1 VGAMADIVD
10 PLTSLLI
17 MISISGAMAM
27 ILRRVGFSTVVGYIL
42 GGILGSLIGAPVE
55 VSPLIAQ
62 LGLILLGF
70 EIGAEIGGR
79 KALGSFRQA
88 LIIEII
94 SMSLIYILTGLV
106 SAILRLGFIGH
117 ILLFLIAI
125 NTSTGILYKVIHGR
139 VSEDVRS
146 LLLASCVIEDTVAIS
161 GLAVFIAVKDIAN
174 PIDLILS
181 IGKVGFLA
189 VMAFLIGVYAF
200 KMLGRRLSDLEM
212 LPIIA
217 ISAALAYYV
226 TFGIIGVS
234 QLLGTFIAG
243 FALARAVDLGRAITQ
258 LGGLRELGL
267 LLYFSSLGGVIPQLE
282 GGELTIIPA
291 LIALVMIV
299 VIIKF
304 VAFSTA
310 LWMLG
315 LERHESIKAALYMTS
330 ISELGI
336 IISSQAYESKLIG
349 SSYVMLAT
357 YVVLISAIISSIAV
371 KFENKVVMGIYYLIP
386 NKVEE
391 IARQYLSRVRYVLAV
406 RAHGLM
412 VFLYGFIFMVFI
424 AVAIDIAISLLR
436 YLPEFLLQYGLILS
450 VIISTAFIFSIPYFT
465 WKSYKDKLDKDP
477 PAKAY
482 VEKIIGINISML
494 LAIFGI
500 FLEAYIVNRIVSGHQ
515 VDIGGIQGH
524 IIYIVI
530 SILIILYIL
539 RNIYYSISRIYIRG

>member
-1 VGAMADIVD
+1 VGAMASIVD

-17 MISISGAMAM
+17 IISISGAMAM

-106 SAILRLGFIGH
+106 SAILRFGFIGH

-139 VSEDVRS
+139 VGEDVRS
-146 LLLASCVIEDTVAIS
+146 LLLASSVIEDTVAIS

-189 VMAFLIGVYAF
+189 VIAFLIGVYAF

-282 GGELTIIPA
+282 GGELLIIPA

-299 VIIKF
+299 VVIKF

-371 KFENKVVMGIYYLIP
+371 KFENTVVMGIYYLIP

-424 AVAIDIAISLLR
+424 AVATDIAISLLR

-500 FLEAYIVNRIVSGHQ
+500 FLDAYIVNRIVSEHQ

-524 IIYIVI
+524 IIFIVI

>member
-200 KMLGRRLSDLEM
+200 KMLGKKLSDLEM

-243 FALARAVDLGRAITQ
+243 FALARAVDLGRAMTQ

-391 IARQYLSRVRYVLAV
+391 IARQYLSRVRYVLAI

>member
-1 VGAMADIVD
+1 MADIVD

-189 VMAFLIGVYAF
+189 VIAFLIGVYAF
-200 KMLGRRLSDLEM
+200 KMLGKKLSDLEM

-282 GGELTIIPA
+282 GGELSIIPA

-391 IARQYLSRVRYVLAV
+391 IARQYLSRVRYVLAI

>member
-1 VGAMADIVD
+1 MADIVD

-146 LLLASCVIEDTVAIS
+146 LLLASSVIEDTVAIS

-189 VMAFLIGVYAF
+189 VIAFLIGVYAF

-282 GGELTIIPA
+282 GGELLIIPA

-371 KFENKVVMGIYYLIP
+371 KFENTVVMGIYYLIP

-424 AVAIDIAISLLR
+424 AVATDIAISLLR

-500 FLEAYIVNRIVSGHQ
+500 FLEAYIVNRIVSEHQ

-524 IIYIVI
+524 IIFIVI

-539 RNIYYSISRIYIRG
+539 WNIYYSISRIYIRG

>member
-1 VGAMADIVD
+1 MADIVD

-17 MISISGAMAM
+17 IISISGAMAM

-282 GGELTIIPA
+282 GGELSIIPA

-494 LAIFGI
+494 LVIFGI
-500 FLEAYIVNRIVSGHQ
+500 FLEAYIVNRIVSEHQ
-515 VDIGGIQGH
+515 GDIGGIQGH

>member
-1 VGAMADIVD
+1 MADIVD

-17 MISISGAMAM
+17 IISISGAMAM

-106 SAILRLGFIGH
+106 SAILRLGFIGN

-139 VSEDVRS
+139 VGEDVRS
-146 LLLASCVIEDTVAIS
+146 LLLASSVIEDTVAIS

-189 VMAFLIGVYAF
+189 VIAFLIGVYAF

-258 LGGLRELGL
+258 LAGLRELGL

-282 GGELTIIPA
+282 GGELLITPA

-371 KFENKVVMGIYYLIP
+371 KFENTVVMGIYYLIP

-424 AVAIDIAISLLR
+424 AVATDIAISLLR

-494 LAIFGI
+494 LVIFGI
-500 FLEAYIVNRIVSGHQ
+500 FLEAYIVNRIVLEHQ

-524 IIYIVI
+524 IIFIVI

>member
-200 KMLGRRLSDLEM
+200 KMLGKKLSDLEM

-391 IARQYLSRVRYVLAV
+391 IARQYLSRVRYVLAI

>member
-1 VGAMADIVD
+1 MASIVD

-17 MISISGAMAM
+17 IISISGAMAM
-27 ILRRVGFSTVVGYIL
+27 ILRRAGFSTVVGYIL

-146 LLLASCVIEDTVAIS
+146 LLLAASVIEDTVAIS

-189 VMAFLIGVYAF
+189 VIAFLIGVYAF

-282 GGELTIIPA
+282 GGELSIIPA

-315 LERHESIKAALYMTS
+315 LERHESIKTALYMTS

-336 IISSQAYESKLIG
+336 IISFQAYESNLIG

-371 KFENKVVMGIYYLIP
+371 KFENTVVMGIYYLIP
-386 NKVEE
+386 SKVEE

-406 RAHGLM
+406 RSHGLM

-424 AVAIDIAISLLR
+424 AVATDIAISLLR

-500 FLEAYIVNRIVSGHQ
+500 FLEAYIVNRIVSEHQ

-524 IIYIVI
+524 IIFIVI

>member
-1 VGAMADIVD
+1 MGAMAGIAD

-17 MISISGAMAM
+17 IISLSGAIAM
-27 ILRRVGFSTVVGYIL
+27 ILRRAGFSTVVGYIL
-42 GGILGSLIGAPVE
+42 GGIWGSVIGAPVE
-55 VSPLIAQ
+55 VSPLIAH

-94 SMSLIYILTGLV
+94 SMSLIYIFTGLV
-106 SAILRLGFIGH
+106 SALLRLGFVGH
-117 ILLFLIAI
+117 VLLFLIAI

-139 VSEDVRS
+139 VGEDVRS
-146 LLLASCVIEDTVAIS
+146 LLLASSVIEDTVAIS
-161 GLAVFIAVKDIAN
+161 GVAILIAVKDIAN

-189 VMAFLIGVYAF
+189 VIAFLTGVYAF
-200 KMLGRRLSDLEM
+200 RMLGRRLSDLEM

-226 TFGIIGVS
+226 AFGMIGVS

-258 LGGLRELGL
+258 LEGLRELGL
-267 LLYFSSLGGVIPQLE
+267 LLYFSSLGGVLPQLG
-282 GGELTIIPA
+282 GGELLIPA
-291 LIALVMIV
+291 LVALVMIV
-299 VIIKF
+299 VVIKF

-315 LERHESIKAALYMTS
+315 LERHESIRAALYMTS

-336 IISSQAYESKLIG
+336 IISSQAHESKLIG
-349 SSYVMLAT
+349 SSYIVLAT

-371 KFENKVVMGIYYLIP
+371 KFENTVVRGIYYLIP

-391 IARQYLSRVRYVLAV
+391 IARQYLSRVRYVLAI
-406 RAHGLM
+406 RARGLM
-412 VFLYGFIFMVFI
+412 VFLYGFIFMVFT
-424 AVAIDIAISLLR
+424 AVATDIAISLLR

-450 VIISTAFIFSIPYFT
+450 VMISTAFIFSIPYFT
-465 WKSYKDKLDKDP
+465 WKSYKNKLDEDP
-477 PAKAY
+477 PAKVY
-482 VEKIIGINISML
+482 VEKIIGINIAML
-494 LAIFGI
+494 LVIFGI
-500 FLEAYIVNRIVSGHQ
+500 FLEAYIVNRIVSEHQ
-515 VDIGGIQGH
+515 VDIGGIRGH
-524 IIYIVI
+524 IIFIVI
-530 SILIILYIL
+530 SILVILYIL

>member
-1 VGAMADIVD
+1 MADIVD

-200 KMLGRRLSDLEM
+200 KMLGKKLSDLEM

-282 GGELTIIPA
+282 GGELSIIPA

-391 IARQYLSRVRYVLAV
+391 IARQYLSRVRYVLAI

>member
-1 VGAMADIVD
+1 MGAMADIVD

-200 KMLGRRLSDLEM
+200 KMLGKKLSDLEM

-282 GGELTIIPA
+282 GGELSIIPA

-391 IARQYLSRVRYVLAV
+391 IARQYLSRVRYVLAI

>member
-1 VGAMADIVD
+1 MGAMADIVD

-17 MISISGAMAM
+17 IISISGAMAM

-139 VSEDVRS
+139 VGEDVRS
-146 LLLASCVIEDTVAIS
+146 LLLASSVIEDTVAIS

-189 VMAFLIGVYAF
+189 VIAFLIGVYAF

-282 GGELTIIPA
+282 GGELLITPA

-371 KFENKVVMGIYYLIP
+371 KFENTVVMGIYYLIP

-424 AVAIDIAISLLR
+424 AVATDIAISLLR

-494 LAIFGI
+494 LVIFGI
-500 FLEAYIVNRIVSGHQ
+500 FLEAYIVNRIVLEHQ

-524 IIYIVI
+524 IIFIVI

>member
-1 VGAMADIVD
+1 
-10 PLTSLLI
+10 

-146 LLLASCVIEDTVAIS
+146 LLLAASVIEDTVAIS
-161 GLAVFIAVKDIAN
+161 GLAIFIAVKDIAN

-200 KMLGRRLSDLEM
+200 KMLGRKLSDLEM

-282 GGELTIIPA
+282 GGELSIIPA

-315 LERHESIKAALYMTS
+315 LERHESIKVALYMTS

-515 VDIGGIQGH
+515 VDIG
-524 IIYIVI
+524 
-530 SILIILYIL
+530 
-539 RNIYYSISRIYIRG
+539 

>member
-1 VGAMADIVD
+1 MADIVD

-17 MISISGAMAM
+17 IISISGAMAM

-139 VSEDVRS
+139 VGEDVRS
-146 LLLASCVIEDTVAIS
+146 LLLASSVIEDTVAIS

-189 VMAFLIGVYAF
+189 VIAFLIGVYAF

-282 GGELTIIPA
+282 GGELLITPA

-371 KFENKVVMGIYYLIP
+371 KFENTVVMGIYYLIP

-424 AVAIDIAISLLR
+424 AVATDIAISLLR

-494 LAIFGI
+494 LVIFGI
-500 FLEAYIVNRIVSGHQ
+500 FLEAYIVNRIVLEHQ

-524 IIYIVI
+524 IIFIVI

>member
-1 VGAMADIVD
+1 MADIVD

-17 MISISGAMAM
+17 IISISGAMAM

-146 LLLASCVIEDTVAIS
+146 LLLASSVIEDTVAIS

-189 VMAFLIGVYAF
+189 VIAFLIGVYAF

-282 GGELTIIPA
+282 GGELSIIPA

-371 KFENKVVMGIYYLIP
+371 KFENTVVMGIYYLIP

-500 FLEAYIVNRIVSGHQ
+500 FLEAYIFNRIVSEHQ

-524 IIYIVI
+524 IIFIVI

-539 RNIYYSISRIYIRG
+539 WNIYYSISRIYIRG

>member
-1 VGAMADIVD
+1 
-10 PLTSLLI
+10 
-17 MISISGAMAM
+17 M
-27 ILRRVGFSTVVGYIL
+27 ILRRAGFSTVVGYIL

-139 VSEDVRS
+139 VGEDVRS
-146 LLLASCVIEDTVAIS
+146 LLLAASVIEDTVAIS

-174 PIDLILS
+174 SIDLILS

-189 VMAFLIGVYAF
+189 VIAFLIGVYAF

-267 LLYFSSLGGVIPQLE
+267 LLYFSSLGGVIPQLG
-282 GGELTIIPA
+282 GGELLIIPA

-371 KFENKVVMGIYYLIP
+371 KFENTVVMGIYYLIP

-424 AVAIDIAISLLR
+424 AVATDIAISLLR

-500 FLEAYIVNRIVSGHQ
+500 FLEAYIVNRIVSEHQ

-524 IIYIVI
+524 IIFIVI

>member
-1 VGAMADIVD
+1 MGAMADIVD

-189 VMAFLIGVYAF
+189 VIAFLIGVYAF

-282 GGELTIIPA
+282 GGELSIIPA

-500 FLEAYIVNRIVSGHQ
+500 FLEAYIVNRIVSEHQ

>member
-1 VGAMADIVD
+1 MADIVD

-17 MISISGAMAM
+17 IISISGAMAM

-79 KALGSFRQA
+79 KVLGSFRQA

-139 VSEDVRS
+139 VGEDVRS
-146 LLLASCVIEDTVAIS
+146 LLLAASVIEDTVAIS

-189 VMAFLIGVYAF
+189 VIAFLIGVYAF

-282 GGELTIIPA
+282 GGELSIIPA

-371 KFENKVVMGIYYLIP
+371 KFENTVVMGIYYLIP

-424 AVAIDIAISLLR
+424 AVATDIAISLLR

-500 FLEAYIVNRIVSGHQ
+500 FLEAYIVNRIVSEHQ

-524 IIYIVI
+524 IIFIVI

>member
-1 VGAMADIVD
+1 MADIVD

-200 KMLGRRLSDLEM
+200 KMLGKKLSDLEM

-391 IARQYLSRVRYVLAV
+391 IARQYLSRVRYVLAI

>member
-17 MISISGAMAM
+17 IISISGAMAM

-139 VSEDVRS
+139 VGEDVRS
-146 LLLASCVIEDTVAIS
+146 LLLASSVIEDTVAIS

-189 VMAFLIGVYAF
+189 VIAFLIGVYAF

-282 GGELTIIPA
+282 GGELLITPA

-371 KFENKVVMGIYYLIP
+371 KFENTVVMGIYYLIP

-424 AVAIDIAISLLR
+424 AVATDIAISLLR

-494 LAIFGI
+494 LVIFGI
-500 FLEAYIVNRIVSGHQ
+500 FLEAYIVNRIVLEHQ

-524 IIYIVI
+524 IIFIVI

>member
-17 MISISGAMAM
+17 IISISGAMAM

-139 VSEDVRS
+139 VGEDVRS
-146 LLLASCVIEDTVAIS
+146 LLLASSVIEDTVAIS

-189 VMAFLIGVYAF
+189 VIAFLIGVYAF

-267 LLYFSSLGGVIPQLE
+267 LLYFSSLGGVIPQLG
-282 GGELTIIPA
+282 GGELLIIPA

-371 KFENKVVMGIYYLIP
+371 KFENTVVMGIYYLIP

-424 AVAIDIAISLLR
+424 AVATDIAISLLR

-500 FLEAYIVNRIVSGHQ
+500 FLEAYIVNRIVSEHQ

-524 IIYIVI
+524 IIFIVI

>member
-1 VGAMADIVD
+1 MTSIVD

-17 MISISGAMAM
+17 IISISGAMAM
-27 ILRRVGFSTVVGYIL
+27 ILRRAGFSTVVGYIL

-139 VSEDVRS
+139 VGEDVRS
-146 LLLASCVIEDTVAIS
+146 LLLAASVIEDTVAIS

-174 PIDLILS
+174 SIDLILS

-189 VMAFLIGVYAF
+189 VIAFLIGVYAF

-267 LLYFSSLGGVIPQLE
+267 LLYFSSLGGVIPQLG
-282 GGELTIIPA
+282 GGELLIIPA

-371 KFENKVVMGIYYLIP
+371 KFENTVVMGIYYLIP

-424 AVAIDIAISLLR
+424 AVATDIAISLLR

-500 FLEAYIVNRIVSGHQ
+500 FLEAYIVNRIVSEHQ

-524 IIYIVI
+524 IIFIVI

>member
-1 VGAMADIVD
+1 MADIVD

-17 MISISGAMAM
+17 IISISGAMAM

-139 VSEDVRS
+139 VGEDVRS
-146 LLLASCVIEDTVAIS
+146 LLLASSVIEDTVAIS

-189 VMAFLIGVYAF
+189 VIAFLIGVYAF

-267 LLYFSSLGGVIPQLE
+267 LLYFSSLGGVIPQLG
-282 GGELTIIPA
+282 GGELLIIPA

-371 KFENKVVMGIYYLIP
+371 KFENTVVMGIYYLIP

-424 AVAIDIAISLLR
+424 AVATDIAISLLR

-500 FLEAYIVNRIVSGHQ
+500 FLEAYIVNRIVSEHQ

-524 IIYIVI
+524 IIFIVI